1 LHREAQ
7 ILRIL
12 DHPNI
17 IKLFEVMETKKQLFL
32 VLEYASGGD
41 LMDYIVQR
49 KKLAEDEA
57 KKFAKQIM
65 SALVS
70 YKLI

>member
-1 LHREAQ
+1 
-7 ILRIL
+7 
-12 DHPNI
+12 
-17 IKLFEVMETKKQLFL
+17 METKKQLFL

-70 YKLI
+70 